1 MKNNFKS
8 SIAAVLCG
16 IMCLSLCACGNNSEA
31 DSSETVTS
39 SAAGNGVQDSK
50 TESSDSDEDADKTSA
65 DNADSEDTEENVPE
79 DGHYLNIDS
88 PAPFGEWVTSA
99 HFNAVSG
106 KEEVIYWRIVNVRED
121 AQDTVDE
128 YNKNSKFTTIV
139 TSSDEDFIKF
149 YELEYEIKYP
159 EEYTAAEWGISSVN
173 LSMWAENPDGAGFDK
188 DGVSYIG
195 LGQCLDVTNGVREKS
210 DTKPQPGDT
219 ETKIAVF
226 TMLEGSPNF
235 VFSYEYTD
243 VDGERKTSF
252 AASR

>member
-1 MKNNFKS
+1 MKNNFKTKLS
-8 SIAAVLCG
+8 AILCG
-16 IMCLSLCACGNNSEA
+16 IMCLSFCACGNNPET
-31 DSSETVTS
+31 DSPETVTS
-39 SAAGNGVQDSK
+39 SAAGNEVRDSK
-50 TESSDSDEDADKTSA
+50 TESSDSEENADKTSA
-65 DNADSEDTEENVPE
+65 DNADSEDAEENVPE

-99 HFNAVSG
+99 TFNPVS
-106 KEEVIYWRIVNVRED
+106 EEQEIIYWRVVNVRED

-159 EEYTAAEWGISSVN
+159 EDYSAKDFGITSIN
-173 LSMWAENPDGAGFDK
+173 LSLWAENPDGAGFDK

-195 LGQCLDVTNGVREKS
+195 LGQCLDVTSGVMEKS

-219 ETKIAVF
+219 ETKKAVF
-226 TMLEGSPNF
+226 TMLEGNPNF
-235 VFSYEYTD
+235 VFSYEYRD
-243 VDGERKTSF
+243 IGGERKTSF